1 MASKIEVKSENDV
14 KQFANTNAGK
24 AKAAAE
30 ILDKMAANKAV
41 SVEKVEV

>member
-1 MASKIEVKSENDV
+1 MATKIEVKTDNDV

-30 ILDKMAANKAV
+30 ILVKMAAGEAV
-41 SVEKVEV
+41 NVKKVEV

>member
-1 MASKIEVKSENDV
+1 MATKIEVKTENDV
-14 KQFANTNAGK
+14 KQFADTNAGK

-30 ILDKMAANKAV
+30 ILVRMAANEAV